1 MRVECP
7 ELSRIEAVLA
17 VGIVVLLAGQQDD
30 VELEA
35 LERSMEALGVAPTER
50 PDLRRRMVELARNR
64 GGVGLIGAA
73 RNTLQGPD
81 VEYACEL
88 IARTLLTEDE
98 AANDRSDMLWSLRD
112 ALRAS

>member
-1 MRVECP
+1 MRIECP
-7 ELSRIEAVLA
+7 ELSRVEAVLA
-17 VGIVVLLAGQQDD
+17 VGIVVLLARQQDD

-35 LERSMEALGVAPTER
+35 LERSMDALGVEPLER

-73 RNTLQGPD
+73 RNTLRGPD

-88 IARTLLTEDE
+88 IARTLLTEGE
-98 AANDRSDMLWSLRD
+98 PANDQSDLLWSLRD